1 MDDAVGVAELQ
12 GKQELVN
19 DFFNLDFC
27 EGVVFEIL
35 FEVAVTVFEN

>member
-12 GKQELVN
+12 GKQKLVN

-27 EGVVFEIL
+27 EGVVFEVL
-35 FEVAVTVFEN
+35 FEVTVTVLED